1 VTIVCSFAHSLP
13 TNAGKLCVEWR
24 RRESAVPANK
34 TWKSKLQLASLM
46 ARQASFPVGFV
57 RYLRLLL
64 LLLVSGTIGTG
75 LTPAV
80 GAPGE
85 PSAVARAPARSK
97 HSLPDLTPLVLY
109 VATGEP
115 NACGDGCSEW
125 IAAEGS
131 FDSGAAYR
139 FGAFLRAQPG
149 RSKLPIFFHSPGGLQ
164 TQALAIGRLMRE
176 RQMTAGVAKTRPT
189 ACTELPP
196 DDKACLA
203 VKRSRHKVAAALQTI
218 DANCNSA
225 CVYALIGAKTRHV
238 LPGSVLGVH
247 STKLVQVFADGRVR
261 APPSKDGGQLA
272 RFNTQLRDYVRQM
285 GIDAALLDLAA
296 KVPHE
301 QVHRLTRDEIGR
313 FGIDAQEF
321 EETRWTVVEK
331 QSQPPAVFKL
341 IAQARGNGRKEF
353 RNSVISLAC
362 GAADQ
367 VRTVYVRAVVA
378 DEVGTAKALKMVAGD
393 HDWTFPS
400 RAHVSKSTAIDPDGT
415 VEARMGDVPLDFFE
429 AAIAAPRIDIVEADS
444 AAAVSKAR
452 VTSLSTH
459 GLAQGLA
466 ILRQRCSDRGAK
478 AGM

>member
-1 VTIVCSFAHSLP
+1 MI
-13 TNAGKLCVEWR
+13 G
-24 RRESAVPANK
+24 
-34 TWKSKLQLASLM
+34 M
-46 ARQASFPVGFV
+46 GF
-57 RYLRLLL
+57 
-64 LLLVSGTIGTG
+64 
-75 LTPAV
+75 TPAF
-80 GAPGE
+80 GAPDK
-85 PSAVARAPARSK
+85 PSAAARTPARSK
-97 HSLPDLTPLVLY
+97 QSLPDLAPMVLY

-131 FDSGAAYR
+131 FDSSAASR
-139 FGAFLRAQPG
+139 FRTFLRAQPG

-164 TQALAIGRLMRE
+164 TQALAIGRLLRE

-189 ACTELPP
+189 ACAELAP

-203 VKRSRHKVAAALQTI
+203 VKRSRHKIAAALQTI

-247 STKLVQVFADGRVR
+247 STKLVQVYADGRVR
-261 APPSKDGGQLA
+261 APPSRDGGQLA
-272 RFNTQLRDYVRQM
+272 RFNNQLRDYVRQM
-285 GIDAALLDLAA
+285 GIDAALLDVAS

-341 IAQARGNGRKEF
+341 MAQARGNGRKEF

-367 VRTVYVRAVVA
+367 IRTVYVRAVAA
-378 DEVGTAKALKMVAGD
+378 DEVGTAKTLKVVAGG
-393 HDWTFPS
+393 HDWTFPPK
-400 RAHVSKSTAIDPDGT
+400 AHVSKGTAIDPDGT

-429 AAIAAPRIDIVEADS
+429 AATAGPRIDIVEADS
-444 AAAVSKAR
+444 AAAVSNAR

-466 ILRQRCSDRGAK
+466 VLRERCSDRGAK